1 MYHNIFEDDFQI
13 EDDFQTTARMWSW
26 SQSNQWQKSHFLHD
40 LLNGASEILE
50 LHILWLKG
58 TVQIQHLWALQR
70 HDPMKKWWKMPIL
83 KTNNP
88 IYNDTK
94 GKVENSVLNTDTC
107 HLQNLSTAWNK
118 YLWEFG
124 KFWSLIFSSFASILL
139 TGRAVQ

>member
-1 MYHNIFEDDFQI
+1 
-13 EDDFQTTARMWSW
+13 
-26 SQSNQWQKSHFLHD
+26 
-40 LLNGASEILE
+40 
-50 LHILWLKG
+50 
-58 TVQIQHLWALQR
+58 
-70 HDPMKKWWKMPIL
+70 MPIL

-94 GKVENSVLNTDTC
+94 GKVENSVFTTDTC
-107 HLQNLSTAWNK
+107 HLQNLSTARNK